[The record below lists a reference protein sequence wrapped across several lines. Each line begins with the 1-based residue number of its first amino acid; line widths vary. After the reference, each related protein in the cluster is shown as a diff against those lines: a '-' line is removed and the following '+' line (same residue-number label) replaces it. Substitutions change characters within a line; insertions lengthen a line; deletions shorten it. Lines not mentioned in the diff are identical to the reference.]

1 MGMAPATVITIF
13 VRHSDGCKYTGDE
26 FSRRCDCRKHL
37 RWTHNGKQHRRKA
50 STRSWAQAEEVKR
63 HLIDQLSGKEP
74 TLKHAG
80 RDIRSAVDLFIAS
93 KEVQNLTADLI
104 TKYRLWLGRLTSY
117 CDGQDVYTLNGISGE
132 VVIGFMASWEQL
144 YPSTLTR
151 QKLRERYKSFMRF
164 CGEQDWLTKLPPW
177 PTILPDDV
185 GGAPTMPLETGEY
198 ERLLDA
204 VFVVVKA
211 PQDAVIANQTY
222 EYWTKRVHGF
232 FQLMRWSGLS
242 IMDALTLR
250 RSELFKHDG
259 HYRVVTQRTK
269 TGTDV
274 SVVLPPDVA
283 EELLALPNDN
293 STYFF
298 WSGMGSKKSICG
310 NWGKRFIVP
319 CFNAAGI
326 KCGGHMRSH
335 RLRDTFAVEMLNAGS
350 PLEDVSKALGH
361 KSIRVTE
368 KSYGPWVK
376 GRQTRLDEQVMK
388 AWGTPTKKRSR
399 PCPVRSA

>member
-1 MGMAPATVITIF
+1 LGTAPVITIY
-13 VRHSDGCKYTGDE
+13 VRHSADCKYAADE

-37 RWTHNGKQHRRKA
+37 RWTHHGKQHRRQA
-50 STRSWAQAEEVKR
+50 NTRSWAGAEEVKR
-63 HLIDQLSGKEP
+63 ELADQLSGKEP
-74 TLKHAG
+74 APEDTE
-80 RDIRSAVDLFIAS
+80 RDIRSAVEVFVAS
-93 KEVQNLTADLI
+93 KQVQNLTPDLI
-104 TKYRLWLGRLTSY
+104 KKYKLWLGRLASHCEGRGVHT
-117 CDGQDVYTLNGISGE
+117 VRGINGE
-132 VVIGFMASWEQL
+132 VVIGFMANWEQL

-164 CGEQDWLTKLPPW
+164 CEEQDWLTKLPPW
-177 PTILPDDV
+177 PTILTDD
-185 GGAPTMPLETGEY
+185 GDGAPTMPLEHEEY

-211 PQDAVIANQTY
+211 PQNAVVENQTY

-232 FQLMRWSGLS
+232 FQLMRWSGLT

-250 RSELFKHDG
+250 RSELFKRDG
-259 HYRVVTQRTK
+259 HYRIVTQRTK

-274 SVVLPPDVA
+274 SVVMPPDVG
-283 EELLALPNDN
+283 EELLAVPNDN
-293 STYFF
+293 DTYFF
-298 WSGMGSKKSICG
+298 WSGVGSTKSICG

-319 CFNAAGI
+319 CFNEAGI
-326 KCGGHMRSH
+326 ECGGHMRSH

-368 KSYGPWVK
+368 NSYGPWVK
-376 GRQTRLDEQVMK
+376 GIQTRLDKQVMK
-388 AWGTPTKKRSR
+388 AWETPAKKRGR
-399 PCPVRSA
+399 AGRKRSA